1 MAPTPKIGDFD
12 EVDVNETTGLLE
24 ANSEDVLPY
33 TEHGLPSTTHA
44 SGAGVDAPNQPDEED
59 DDTPLPKTQIFLLCY
74 ARLVEPIAFF
84 SIFPFINKMIWE
96 TGNLDEADV
105 GFYAGL
111 IESLFSL
118 TQMLLMLSWGL
129 AADRFGRKPVLVIS
143 LVGCSIA
150 TSMFGFSKTIWQM
163 VLFRCFAGIF
173 AGTVVTVRA
182 MISENSTRKTQ
193 AQAFSYFAFTGNLG
207 ILFGPLLGGVLAE
220 PATQYPSL
228 FGKVK
233 FLRDFPYALPTLCT
247 GLIAISTAVTSALFI
262 KETLDRKSLKDSK
275 QNGSMS
281 TRDIVKYPGV
291 ATVLFISGYVMSL
304 GLAFTAVVPI
314 FLFTDV
320 KLGGLGFS
328 PLYISV
334 TMAVAGASQAIWILF
349 VFPPLHHR
357 FGNGAILRACAII
370 WPIMFAGHP
379 LCNTLLRHDM
389 KALFWIIFPP
399 LMSLGSG
406 VSMAFTGVTLA
417 TNDISPTP
425 ATLGTVNA
433 LALTII
439 SGLRAVAPAL
449 FASIFATGAKI
460 QIAFG
465 YLAWVV
471 MIVYAAGL
479 NIALKWLPEKVE
491 GKAKGK

>member
-1 MAPTPKIGDFD
+1 MAPSPMIGDLD
-12 EVDVNETTGLLE
+12 EVDVNEATALLK
-24 ANSEDVLPY
+24 ANSNDGLRY
-33 TEHGLPSTTHA
+33 TENGSSSVVAHTAENTGS
-44 SGAGVDAPNQPDEED
+44 QDED
-59 DDTPLPKTQIFLLCY
+59 GDDTPLPKKQIFLLCY

-96 TGNLDEADV
+96 TGNLNEADV
-105 GFYAGL
+105 GFYAGM

-118 TQMLLMLSWGL
+118 TQMLLMLSWGR
-129 AADRFGRKPVLVIS
+129 AADRFGRKPILVIS
-143 LVGCSIA
+143 LVGCAIA
-150 TSMFGFSKTIWQM
+150 TAMFGFSKTIWQM
-163 VLFRCFAGIF
+163 ILFRCFAGIF

-207 ILFGPLLGGVLAE
+207 IFLGPLLGGVLAE

-247 GLIAISTAVTSALFI
+247 GTIALSTAVTSALFI
-262 KETLDRKSLKDSK
+262 KETLDRKAQKNTNQSPA
-275 QNGSMS
+275 MS
-281 TRDIVKYPGV
+281 TTEILKYPGV
-291 ATVLFISGYVMSL
+291 ATVLFIGGYVMSL
-304 GLAFTAVVPI
+304 GLAFTAVIPV
-314 FLFTDV
+314 FMFTDV
-320 KLGGLGFS
+320 QLGGLGFS

-334 TMAVAGASQAIWILF
+334 TMAIAGASQAIWILF
-349 VFPPLHHR
+349 AFPPLHRR
-357 FGNGAILRACAII
+357 FGNGAILRVCAIV
-370 WPIMFAGHP
+370 WPIMFACQP
-379 LCNTLLRHDM
+379 LCNMLLRHNM
-389 KALFWIIFPP
+389 KTIFWIVFPP

-439 SGLRAVAPAL
+439 SGLRAIAPAL
-449 FASIFATGAKI
+449 FASLFATGART
-460 QIAFG
+460 QMAFG

-471 MIVYAAGL
+471 MIVLAAGL

-491 GKAKGK
+491 GKPKGR